1 MSELK
6 INKGIE
12 LMLRRAKPK
21 EQIKPKGFE
30 INKTLIIF
38 SSSLGSCPTQ
48 KMKFLPLSENRILTI
63 KVVENPIINEVE
75 FKGIKSKKLKE
86 KIYKSLRL

>member
-30 INKTLIIF
+30 IHKTLN
-38 SSSLGSCPTQ
+38 L
-48 KMKFLPLSENRILTI
+48 
-63 KVVENPIINEVE
+63 
-75 FKGIKSKKLKE
+75 LKRRVYFNFEIRWE
-86 KIYKSLRL
+86 KNT